1 MVRLRARDIKQVCMK
16 RVLSTGVWSFG
27 ACLLVLELGS
37 AMANEPKPSS
47 SEQHVNAAEQ
57 AEINRLSDE
66 IRVLARRQ
74 VWSGVERKYKQVGA
88 LDGTVK
94 SDVHLTAAYSARET
108 GDLLE
113 VYERLL
119 RAAAGKANKAVVD
132 WLWDLDHN
140 YGRVTLVADRRRTAK
155 LSMRDMPLDPNRRT
169 AVEAAIL
176 ACKDE
181 GKFNGLLPRGE
192 YEFDG
197 QEFKVEPGITVRV
210 EVSPKMRR
218 QGLVEPTIV
227 YRELPSASGQ

>member
-1 MVRLRARDIKQVCMK
+1 MPPRAREIKRQGMK
-16 RVLSTGVWSFG
+16 GLGTIAGWLCVAS
-27 ACLLVLELGS
+27 CLLGS
-37 AMANEPKPSS
+37 AGFAQGVRHGSTPSK
-47 SEQHVNAAEQ
+47 EVVNAAEQ

-66 IRVLARRQ
+66 IRSLSRRQ
-74 VWSGVERKYKQVGA
+74 VWAGVERKYKQIVE
-88 LDGTVK
+88 LEGTVR
-94 SDVHLTAAYSARET
+94 SDVHLAGAYSARES
-108 GDLLE
+108 GDVLE

-119 RAAAGKANKAVVD
+119 RAATGKANKAVVD

-155 LSMRDMPLDPNRRT
+155 LLIREMPLDPNRRI
-169 AVEAAIL
+169 AVEAAIV

-181 GKFNGLLPRGE
+181 GEFNGLLPRGA
-192 YEFDG
+192 YEFEG
-197 QEFKVEPGITVRV
+197 QEFKVEPGIQVRV